1 MLLLYIETIF
11 APHLIN
17 RVIAT
22 GTPLWS
28 GGAKILMQQ
37 PGPKAEKL

>member
-1 MLLLYIETIF
+1 MGSLQQGHRF
-11 APHLIN
+11 GA
-17 RVIAT
+17 
-22 GTPLWS
+22 